1 MKRLFS
7 ILLTLALLC
16 TAFTAFAEAQG
27 GFGGRGGNGGGP
39 GGNGGMGGG
48 GGSVDK
54 SGDAELQAMI
64 EDVVPKYQLLTFEDA
79 GVKVDADDNKRNLGY
94 FILVA
99 QKPVI

>member
-16 TAFTAFAEAQG
+16 TTCAAFAEAQG

-39 GGNGGMGGG
+39 GGNGGIRGGA

-54 SGDAELQAMI
+54 SGDVELQAMI
-64 EDVVPKYQLLTFEDA
+64 EDVVPRYQLLTFEDA
-79 GVKVDADDNKRNLGY
+79 ETGTSLQYYLYIPGNYSVH
-94 FILVA
+94 
-99 QKPVI
+99 PE